1 MDGSFFAFALIGSLV
16 GYIVGDLQRELR
28 YRREARNNLSL
39 AVSRSDVPR
48 HPDGHGTGACTDS
61 NCDFNGHGGSLG
73 TARRE
78 ARRAAVRGDNYG
90 LSPSPAPAGRNFRS
104 ADAPPLGKRRLEI
117 DCF

>member
-1 MDGSFFAFALIGSLV
+1 MMDGSFFAFALIGSLV

-28 YRREARNNLSL
+28 YRRDARNNLAL
-39 AVSRSDVPR
+39 AVSRTNSNSDG
-48 HPDGHGTGACTDS
+48 DGDSLTGSHSDS
-61 NCDFNGHGGSLG
+61 NGHGGSLG
-73 TARRE
+73 SARRE